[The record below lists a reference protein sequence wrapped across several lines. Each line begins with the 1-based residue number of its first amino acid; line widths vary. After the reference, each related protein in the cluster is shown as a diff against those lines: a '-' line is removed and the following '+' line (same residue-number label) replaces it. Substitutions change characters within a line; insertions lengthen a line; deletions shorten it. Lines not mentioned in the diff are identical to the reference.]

1 MSVGSVLSWTLC
13 GLIVGLIARFLVR
26 GRQSMS
32 LLLTMALGIV
42 GAVVGGFLYSL
53 VQGVPSEPF
62 SLSGNAWHGWIIVDP
77 RGRARSLGLCDPLP
91 LEVVAVTPSPE
102 P

>member
-1 MSVGSVLSWTLC
+1 MTVGSLLSWIVC
-13 GLIVGLIARFLVR
+13 GLIVGLIARVLLP

-32 LLLTMALGIV
+32 LLMTMVLGIV

-62 SLSGNAWHGWIIVDP
+62 SLSGNAWHGWIVAILGGVLVLWAYATLYL
-77 RGRARSLGLCDPLP
+77 RRSWQ
-91 LEVVAVTPSPE
+91 
-102 P
+102 